1 MGQWGSYAP
10 VIMSIHEQ
18 LQSIWTEK
26 YRPTKLADM
35 VLTESLRA
43 FVEECGRKEGIPN
56 VLFVGNPGTGKT
68 TLAKILINETL
79 DAQYLYI
86 NASEKNGIDEVRT
99 SILTFAQTKSLDS
112 KLKVIFLDEFDN
124 FTEPGQRALRNVME
138 EYAGNTRFILTGN
151 YLHRI
156 IQPIQSR
163 CQVFTDFTPS
173 IREYAKRIVY
183 ILQHENIQ
191 FGNDQVNR
199 IKEVIRY
206 HYPDLRKIINYIQ
219 RNVINSKLSIQATIN
234 NEGLAQDILDKI
246 VNKEGLM
253 SIRKFV
259 IESEQTFGNDYP
271 KLLKDLF
278 NAIYKSDWKEDKKR
292 LALLQ
297 VSENLYRSALVMD
310 QEINMFSCI
319 VALSQI

>member
-1 MGQWGSYAP
+1 
-10 VIMSIHEQ
+10 MSINEQ
-18 LQSIWTEK
+18 LMNIWVEK

-35 VLTESLRA
+35 VLSESLRA
-43 FVEECGRKEGIPN
+43 YIEECKRKDEIPN
-56 VLFVGNPGTGKT
+56 MLLVGNAGTGKT
-68 TLAKILINETL
+68 TLAKVIINEIL

-99 SILTFAQTKSLDS
+99 SILTFAQTKSLDG
-112 KLKVIFLDEFDN
+112 KIKVIFLDEFDN
-124 FTEPGQRALRNVME
+124 FTDAGQRALRNVME

-163 CQVFTDFTPS
+163 CQVFTDFTPP
-173 IREYAKRIVY
+173 IGEYAKRIGF
-183 ILQHENIQ
+183 ILRQEKT
-191 FGNDQVNR
+191 QVEKEQIEK

-206 HYPDLRKIINYIQ
+206 HYPDLRRIINYIQ
-219 RNVINSKLSIQATIN
+219 RSVVDGVLSISSTIN
-234 NEGLAQDILDKI
+234 NEGFAQEILDKT
-246 VNKEGLM
+246 VNKEDLT

-271 KLLKDLF
+271 KLMKDLF
-278 NAIYKSDWKEDKKR
+278 NAVYKSSISEDKKR

-297 VSENLYRSALVMD
+297 VSEYLYRSALVMD
-310 QEINMFSCI
+310 QEINFFSCLI
-319 VALSQI
+319 ALASVV

>member
-1 MGQWGSYAP
+1 
-10 VIMSIHEQ
+10 MSINEQ
-18 LQSIWTEK
+18 LKNIWVEK

-35 VLTESLRA
+35 VLSDTLRS
-43 FVEECGRKEGIPN
+43 FIEECRSKGEIPN
-56 VLFVGNPGTGKT
+56 MLLVGNAGTGKT
-68 TLAKILINETL
+68 TLAKVIVSEIL

-99 SILTFAQTKSLDS
+99 SILTFAQTKSLDG
-112 KLKVIFLDEFDN
+112 KIKIIFLDEFDN
-124 FTEPGQRALRNVME
+124 FTDAGQRALRNVME

-163 CQVFTDFTPS
+163 CQVFTDFTPP

-183 ILQHENIQ
+183 ILQSEKVS
-191 FGNDQVNR
+191 FDGDQVDR
-199 IKEVIRY
+199 LKEIIRY
-206 HYPDLRKIINYIQ
+206 NYPDLRRIINYVQ
-219 RNVINSKLSIQATIN
+219 RNVIDGKLTIQSTIN
-234 NEGLAQDILDKI
+234 NEGFAQEILEKI
-246 VNKEGLM
+246 TEKSDLM
-253 SIRKFV
+253 SLRKLV

-278 NAIYKSDWKEDKKR
+278 NAVYKSSLPEDKKR

-297 VSENLYRSALVMD
+297 VSDSLYKSALVMD
-310 QEINMFSCI
+310 QEINFFSCLI
-319 VALSQI
+319 ALSQVCS

>member
-1 MGQWGSYAP
+1 
-10 VIMSIHEQ
+10 MSINEQ
-18 LQSIWTEK
+18 LKNIWVEK
-26 YRPTKLADM
+26 YRPSKLADM
-35 VLTESLRA
+35 VLSDTMRF
-43 FVEECGRKEGIPN
+43 FVEECKRKGEIPN
-56 VLFVGNPGTGKT
+56 ILLVGNAGTGKT
-68 TLAKILINETL
+68 TLAKVIVNEIL

-99 SILTFAQTKSLDS
+99 SILSFAQTKSIDG
-112 KLKVIFLDEFDN
+112 KIKVIFLDEFDN
-124 FTEPGQRALRNVME
+124 FTDAGQRALRNVME

-163 CQVFTDFTPS
+163 CQVFTDFTPP

-183 ILQHENIQ
+183 ILQQEKVEITPEQ
-191 FGNDQVNR
+191 IDR

-206 HYPDLRKIINYIQ
+206 YYPDLRRIINYIQ
-219 RNVINSKLSIQATIN
+219 RSVINNKLCIQDIIN
-234 NEGLAQDILDKI
+234 NESFAQDILSKL
-246 VNKEGLM
+246 VSKEDLM
-253 SIRKFV
+253 ELRRFV

-278 NAIYKSDWKEDKKR
+278 NTIYKSSIPEDKKR

-297 VSENLYRSALVMD
+297 VSESLYRSSLVMD
-310 QEINMFSCI
+310 QEINFFSCLI
-319 VALSQI
+319 ALAQLL

>member
-1 MGQWGSYAP
+1 
-10 VIMSIHEQ
+10 MSINEQ
-18 LQSIWTEK
+18 LMNIWVEK

-35 VLTESLRA
+35 VLSESLRA
-43 FVEECGRKEGIPN
+43 YIEECKRKDEIPN
-56 VLFVGNPGTGKT
+56 MLLVGNAGTGKT
-68 TLAKILINETL
+68 TLAKVIINEIL

-99 SILTFAQTKSLDS
+99 SILTFAQTKSLDG
-112 KLKVIFLDEFDN
+112 KIKVIFLDEFDN
-124 FTEPGQRALRNVME
+124 FTDAGQRALRNVME

-163 CQVFTDFTPS
+163 CQVFTDFTPP
-173 IREYAKRIVY
+173 IGEYAKRVGH
-183 ILQHENIQ
+183 ILRTEKIQ
-191 FGNDQVNR
+191 VGKDQIEK

-206 HYPDLRKIINYIQ
+206 HYPDLRRIINYIQ
-219 RNVINSKLSIQATIN
+219 RSVVDSVLSISNTIN
-234 NEGLAQDILDKI
+234 NEGFAQEILDKT
-246 VNKEGLM
+246 VNKEDLT

-271 KLLKDLF
+271 KLMKDLF
-278 NAIYKSDWKEDKKR
+278 NAVYKSSISEDKKR

-297 VSENLYRSALVMD
+297 VSEYLYRSALVMD
-310 QEINMFSCI
+310 QEINFFSCLI
-319 VALSQI
+319 ALASVV

>member
-1 MGQWGSYAP
+1 
-10 VIMSIHEQ
+10 MSINDQ
-18 LQSIWTEK
+18 LKNIWVEA

-35 VLTESLRA
+35 VLSETLRT
-43 FVEECGRKEGIPN
+43 FVEECKRKQEIPN
-56 VLFVGNPGTGKT
+56 MLLVGNAGTGKT
-68 TLAKILINETL
+68 TLAKVIINEIL

-99 SILTFAQTKSLDS
+99 SILTFAQTKSLDG

-124 FTEPGQRALRNVME
+124 FTDAGQRALRNVME

-163 CQVFTDFTPS
+163 CQVFTDFTPP

-183 ILQHENIQ
+183 ILQQENV
-191 FGNDQVNR
+191 NVEADQVER

-206 HYPDLRKIINYIQ
+206 HYPDLRRIINYIQ
-219 RNVINSKLSIQATIN
+219 RGVIENKLCLKDVIN
-234 NEGLAQDILDKI
+234 NEDFAQEILDRTM
-246 VNKEGLM
+246 NKEDLT
-253 SIRKFV
+253 SLRKLI
-259 IESEQTFGNDYP
+259 IENEQTFGNDYP
-271 KLLKDLF
+271 KLMRDLF
-278 NAIYKSDWKEDKKR
+278 NAVYKSGLPDNKKR

-297 VSENLYRSALVMD
+297 VSEFLYRSALVMD

-319 VALSQI
+319 IALSQL

>member
-1 MGQWGSYAP
+1 
-10 VIMSIHEQ
+10 MSINEQ
-18 LQSIWTEK
+18 LKNIWVEA
-26 YRPTKLADM
+26 YRPAKLADM
-35 VLTESLRA
+35 VLSDSLRL
-43 FVEECGRKEGIPN
+43 FVEECKRKEEIPN
-56 VLFVGNPGTGKT
+56 LLFVGNAGTGKT
-68 TLAKILINETL
+68 TLAKVIINEIL

-99 SILTFAQTKSLDS
+99 SILTFAQTKSLDG

-124 FTEPGQRALRNVME
+124 FTEAGQRALRNVME

-163 CQVFTDFTPS
+163 CQVFTDFTPP
-173 IREYAKRIVY
+173 IREYAKRVVY
-183 ILQHENIQ
+183 ILQQERVDISQ
-191 FGNDQVNR
+191 DQVER

-219 RNVINSKLSIQATIN
+219 RSVIDGKLNIQATIN
-234 NEGLAQDILDKI
+234 NEGFAQDILDKI
-246 VNKEGLM
+246 VNKEDLM

-278 NAIYKSDWKEDKKR
+278 NAIYKSNWREDKKR

-310 QEINMFSCI
+310 QEINFFSCLI
-319 VALSQI
+319 ALSQN

>member
-1 MGQWGSYAP
+1 
-10 VIMSIHEQ
+10 MSINEQ
-18 LQSIWTEK
+18 LKNIWVEA
-26 YRPTKLADM
+26 YRPAKLADM
-35 VLTESLRA
+35 VLSESLRT
-43 FVEECGRKEGIPN
+43 FVEECKRKQEIPN
-56 VLFVGNPGTGKT
+56 LLFVGNAGTGKT
-68 TLAKILINETL
+68 TLAKVIINEVL

-99 SILTFAQTKSLDS
+99 SILTFAQTKSLDG

-124 FTEPGQRALRNVME
+124 FTEAGQRALRNVME

-163 CQVFTDFTPS
+163 CQVFTDFTPP
-173 IREYAKRIVY
+173 IKEYAKRVVY
-183 ILQHENIQ
+183 ILQQENVQIES
-191 FGNDQVNR
+191 DQVER

-206 HYPDLRKIINYIQ
+206 HYPDLRRIINYIQ
-219 RNVINSKLSIQATIN
+219 RSVINNKLSIKDVIN
-234 NEGLAQDILDKI
+234 NEGFAQEILDKI
-246 VNKEGLM
+246 KDKEDLM

-259 IESEQTFGNDYP
+259 IESEQSFGNDYP

-278 NAIYKSDWKEDKKR
+278 NAVYKSDWTENKKR

-297 VSENLYRSALVMD
+297 VSESLYRSSLVMD
-310 QEINMFSCI
+310 QEINFFSCI
-319 VALSQI
+319 IALSNLN

>member
-1 MGQWGSYAP
+1 
-10 VIMSIHEQ
+10 MSINQQ
-18 LQSIWTEK
+18 LKNIWVEA
-26 YRPTKLADM
+26 YRPAKLADM
-35 VLTESLRA
+35 VLSESLRS
-43 FVEECGRKEGIPN
+43 FVEECKRKQEIPN
-56 VLFVGNPGTGKT
+56 LLFVGNAGTGKT
-68 TLAKILINETL
+68 TLAKVIINEIL

-99 SILTFAQTKSLDS
+99 SILTFAQTKSLDG

-124 FTEPGQRALRNVME
+124 FTEAGQRALRNVME

-163 CQVFTDFTPS
+163 CQVFTDFTPP
-173 IREYAKRIVY
+173 IREYAKRVVF
-183 ILQHENIQ
+183 ILQQENVQID
-191 FGNDQVNR
+191 NDQVDR

-206 HYPDLRKIINYIQ
+206 HYPDLRRIINYIQ
-219 RNVINSKLSIQATIN
+219 RSVINNKLCIKDVIN
-234 NEGLAQDILDKI
+234 NEGFAQDILDKI
-246 VNKEGLM
+246 ANKDDLM

-278 NAIYKSDWKEDKKR
+278 NAIYKSNWQENKKR

-297 VSENLYRSALVMD
+297 VSESLYRSSLVMD
-310 QEINMFSCI
+310 QEINFFSCI
-319 VALSQI
+319 IALSQL

>member
-1 MGQWGSYAP
+1 MT
-10 VIMSIHEQ
+10 ITEQ
-18 LQSIWTEK
+18 LQNIWVEK
-26 YRPTKLADM
+26 YRPAKLADM
-35 VLTESLRA
+35 VLSDSVRA
-43 FVEECGRKEGIPN
+43 FVEECKRKQEIPN
-56 VLFVGNPGTGKT
+56 LLFVGNAGTGKT
-68 TLAKILINETL
+68 TLAKIIINEIL

-99 SILTFAQTKSLDS
+99 SILTFAQTKSLDG

-124 FTEPGQRALRNVME
+124 FTEAGQRALRNVME

-163 CQVFTDFTPS
+163 CQVFTDFTPP
-173 IREYAKRIVY
+173 IREYAKRVVY
-183 ILQHENIQ
+183 ILQQENVAIEQ
-191 FGNDQVNR
+191 DQVER

-206 HYPDLRKIINYIQ
+206 HYPDLRRIINYIQ
-219 RNVINSKLSIQATIN
+219 RSVIENKLNIQATIN
-234 NEGLAQDILDKI
+234 NEGFAQDILDKI
-246 VNKEGLM
+246 ENKEDLM

-278 NAIYKSDWKEDKKR
+278 NAIYKSNWRGDKKR

-297 VSENLYRSALVMD
+297 VSENLYRSSLVMD

-319 VALSQI
+319 IALSQL

>member
-1 MGQWGSYAP
+1 
-10 VIMSIHEQ
+10 MSINDQ
-18 LQSIWTEK
+18 LKNIWVEA

-35 VLTESLRA
+35 ILSDTLRA
-43 FVEECGRKEGIPN
+43 FIEECRRKQEIPN
-56 VLFVGNPGTGKT
+56 MLLVGNAGTGKT
-68 TLAKILINETL
+68 TLAKIIVNEIL

-99 SILTFAQTKSLDS
+99 SILTFAQTKSIDG

-124 FTEPGQRALRNVME
+124 FTDAGQRALRNVME
-138 EYAGNTRFILTGN
+138 EYSGNTRFILTGN

-163 CQVFTDFTPS
+163 CQVFTDFTPP
-173 IREYAKRIVY
+173 IREYAKRIIY
-183 ILQHENIQ
+183 ILQQESVIVAA
-191 FGNDQVNR
+191 DQVGR
-199 IKEVIRY
+199 VKEVIRY
-206 HYPDLRKIINYIQ
+206 YYPDLRRIINYIQ
-219 RNVINSKLSIQATIN
+219 RSVINNTLNLQATIN
-234 NEGLAQDILDKI
+234 NEGFAQDILEKLSF
-246 VNKEGLM
+246 KEDLM

-278 NAIYKSDWKEDKKR
+278 NAVCKSSLPEDKKR

-297 VSENLYRSALVMD
+297 VSESLYRSALVMD

-319 VALSQI
+319 IALSQL